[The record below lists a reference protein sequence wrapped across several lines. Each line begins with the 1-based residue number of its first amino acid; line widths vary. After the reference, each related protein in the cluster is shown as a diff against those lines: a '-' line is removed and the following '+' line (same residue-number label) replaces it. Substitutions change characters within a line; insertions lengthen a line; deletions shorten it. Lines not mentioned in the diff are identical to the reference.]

1 MDINALIFDCDG
13 TLVDNMPLHY
23 RAWQRV
29 ARRHGFCF
37 PEHRFYSLGGVP
49 AREIAEALKREQALS
64 LDPAGVAHEKEEE
77 YLALIT
83 HAQPMAH
90 VLEVVRSHHGRMPM
104 AVASCGTHRATH
116 GVLGHLNIREYFDAV
131 VTSEEVARH
140 KPAPDVFL
148 EAARRI
154 GVDPRRCRAY
164 EDTDLGLRAIRAAG
178 MQPVD
183 VRALRRSARGA
194 QAPSFGIGSAQP
206 VQKTLAE

>member
-1 MDINALIFDCDG
+1 MDIKALIFDCDG

-49 AREIAEALKREQALS
+49 AREIVEALRREQALS
-64 LDPAGVAHEKEEE
+64 LDAAGVAREKEEE
-77 YLALIT
+77 YLALIP
-83 HAQPMAH
+83 HVQPMPH
-90 VLEVVRSHHGRMPM
+90 VLDVVRSHHGRVPM
-104 AVASCGTHRATH
+104 AVASGGTRRTTE
-116 GVLGHLNIREYFDAV
+116 GVLGHLNIGGYFSAV

-183 VRALRRSARGA
+183 VRALIRSARRTQDPRLGGA
-194 QAPSFGIGSAQP
+194 SPEMLLKPF
-206 VQKTLAE
+206 AE